1 MGGIITISRGSYS
14 RGKEIAEKLSEKLG
28 YRCISREILLKASK
42 DFNVPEVKLHQ
53 AIQNAPSVLERLK
66 HGKKKY
72 IAFIRKAFLESV
84 QSDNVIYHG
93 LAGQFFTQGLP
104 NILKVRITADFNF
117 RVNVVMKR
125 ENVSEEKA
133 RQMLTRIDEERSKWS
148 MFLYGIDTNSPDLY
162 DIILHIHTITVTDA
176 VDILYNYAQRSCFQT
191 TDESK
196 KKLKDRLI
204 AARAYS
210 VIVKKF
216 PEANVK
222 CKDGVVLIS
231 VESSLSVEK
240 VLAKKFSK
248 QLKGIEGV
256 KEVKTFVIPFET

>member
-1 MGGIITISRGSYS
+1 MGIITISRGSYS
-14 RGKEIAEKLSEKLG
+14 KGKEIAEKLADKLG
-28 YRCISREILLKASK
+28 YKCISREILLKASK
-42 DFNVPEVKLHQ
+42 EFNVPEVKLIQ
-53 AIQNAPSVLERLK
+53 AIQDAPSFLDRLK

-72 IAFIRKAFLESV
+72 IAFIRKAFLERI
-84 QSDNVIYHG
+84 QNDNVIYHG

-117 RVNVVMKR
+117 RVNVVVNR
-125 ENVSEEKA
+125 ENVSEERA
-133 RQMLTRIDEERSKWS
+133 RQMLIKIDEERTKWS
-148 MFLYGIDTNSPDLY
+148 MFLYGIDAKSPELY
-162 DIILHIHTITVTDA
+162 DIILHIDTINVDDA

-196 KKLKDRLI
+196 KKLKDMLI
-204 AARAYS
+204 AAKAYS

-216 PEANVK
+216 PDANVK
-222 CKDGVVLIS
+222 CKDGKVLIS

-248 QLKGIEGV
+248 QLKDIEGV